1 MHIFEKLPSRLDI
14 VAQFVPAV
22 LDKLEKSG
30 LSKEELFD
38 VKLCLDEALVNA
50 IKHGN
55 KFSSEHHVEVEAEI
69 SGDRLIIQVS
79 DRGQGFDFTKIPDP
93 TEKSNLEKDHGRGVF
108 LIKTLMDKVEHSN
121 GGRTIKMTKFLKNGG
136 KK

>member
-1 MHIFEKLPSRLDI
+1 MDI
-14 VAQFVPAV
+14 AAQFVPAV

-69 SGDRLIIQVS
+69 SADRLIIQVS
-79 DRGQGFDFTKIPDP
+79 DRGQGFDFAKIPDP

-108 LIKTLMDKVEHSN
+108 LIKTLMDKVEHFD

-136 KK
+136 KN